1 MPFKPGQSGNPGG
14 RPKGKVKQI
23 AAKAREHADAV
34 VEELA
39 NIVMDKDEKASDR
52 IAAGKEL
59 LDRGIGKSLNIST
72 HVGGPLEDMNED
84 EVRELI
90 EAVRAV
96 RAELFGEQ
104 PDEAPE
110 GTTQH

>member
-1 MPFKPGQSGNPGG
+1 MPFQPGQSGNPGG

-23 AAKAREHADAV
+23 AAKAREHAETV
-34 VEELA
+34 IEELA
-39 NIVMDKDEKASDR
+39 ALVVDREAKDSDR

-59 LDRGIGKSLNIST
+59 LDRGIGKAINIST

-84 EVRELI
+84 EVRDLI
-90 EAVRAV
+90 EQVRAV

-104 PDEAPE
+104 PATGAKEA
-110 GTTQH
+110 TQH